1 MWSVL
6 GAGVTG
12 LCVATTLIECGAV
25 VEVIE
30 SSGMVPASHWAGGML
45 APFCEGEHAPASVT
59 SQGQSSVDWWEAHV
73 SGVTRL
79 GTLVIAP
86 TRDTAELKRFAQ
98 LTQGHQWVSPIT
110 LEPDLDD
117 RFAQGLFYST
127 EAHLNPRKALLELR
141 QKLIANGV
149 EIHNQRPSGKIIYCR
164 GIAAATQLSEL
175 RAVRGEM
182 LMVETHDVNLTRP
195 IRLLHPRFPCYIVP
209 RGTGQYMVGATM
221 LESHD
226 AGPITARAL
235 MELLSA
241 AYTAHPAFAE
251 ARLLET
257 GAGLRPAFPDN
268 LPRIH
273 YHEGK
278 IFVNGMYRHGFL
290 LAPILAEQLAKQ
302 LSSEFVHAN

>member
-12 LCVATTLIECGAV
+12 LCVATTLIEYGAK
-25 VEVIE
+25 VEVID
-30 SSGMVPASHWAGGML
+30 SFGMQSASQLAGGML
-45 APFCEGEHAPASVT
+45 APFCEGEHAPACVT
-59 SQGQSSVDWWEAHV
+59 IHGQSSVDWWQAHV
-73 SGVTRL
+73 NDVAKR

-86 TRDTAELKRFAQ
+86 ARDIGELNRFAQ
-98 LTQGHQWVSPIT
+98 LTQGHQWVSPTT
-110 LEPDLDD
+110 LEPDLDN
-117 RFAQGLFYST
+117 RFAQGLFYPA
-127 EAHLNPRKALLELR
+127 EAHLNPTKALLELR

-149 EIHNQRPSGKIIYCR
+149 EIHNQRPSGKIIDCR
-164 GIAAATQLSEL
+164 GIAAATQLPDL

-182 LMVETHDVNLTRP
+182 LIVEALGVDLSRP

-209 RGTGQYMVGATM
+209 RGANQYMVGATM
-221 LESHD
+221 VESND

-235 MELLSA
+235 MELLSS
-241 AYTAHPAFAE
+241 AYTVHPIFAE
-251 ARLLET
+251 ARLIET

-268 LPRIH
+268 LPRIR

-290 LAPILAEQLAKQ
+290 LAPVLAAQLAKQ
-302 LSSEFVHAN
+302 LSSEFIHAN